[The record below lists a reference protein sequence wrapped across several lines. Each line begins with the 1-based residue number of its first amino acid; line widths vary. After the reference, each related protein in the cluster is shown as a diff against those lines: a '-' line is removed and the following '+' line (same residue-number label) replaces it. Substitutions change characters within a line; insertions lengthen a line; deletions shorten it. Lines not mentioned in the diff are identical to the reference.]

1 MDSPIDSPQPAR
13 IQQAAAHMPPY
24 RQQRRIRCVADEPP
38 SPPRCS
44 GSRPAFRLPQ
54 WPHFLASDATRQNPR
69 RREYRYASLPA
80 FHPRIKPVYP
90 EVESD
95 RSVQTVNT
103 ARETLSFPQRGE
115 GRERRR
121 HASTAVCPG
130 SSISA
135 KPSHRR
141 CPRFLILQRTCDPAR
156 IDKAGRCVFDWSG
169 SSRFAGLACIA
180 PTLGRFCQPAASP

>member
-13 IQQAAAHMPPY
+13 IQQAAAHMPPC

-69 RREYRYASLPA
+69 RREYRYVSIPA

-103 ARETLSFPQRGE
+103 ARETLSFQQRGAGPRAAPPCQHCDMSGIE
-115 GRERRR
+115 HIGKPSRRR
-121 HASTAVCPG
+121 RP
-130 SSISA
+130 
-135 KPSHRR
+135 R
-141 CPRFLILQRTCDPAR
+141 CLILQRTCDPVR

-180 PTLGRFCQPAASP
+180 RTLRRFCQPAASP